1 MVGNGVRNLRIPS
14 KLCRTCSDFVVGTVS
29 SCDKTRLLVVGGVSD
44 ARHSTYIES
53 RPHATV
59 LCHPAATVLFSFFDR
74 DDLAADTSASLA
86 ASWASAHTRPRPS
99 V

>member
-1 MVGNGVRNLRIPS
+1 MGCVICVSLVNCVVHSEFVRNQ
-14 KLCRTCSDFVVGTVS
+14 DS
-29 SCDKTRLLVVGGVSD
+29 SARGGWGKRRAAQYS
-44 ARHSTYIES
+44 RYIES
-53 RPHATV
+53 RPHATE

>member
-1 MVGNGVRNLRIPS
+1 MVMGCVTCVSLVNCVV
-14 KLCRTCSDFVVGTVS
+14 LCGTVS
-29 SCDKTRLLVVGGVSD
+29 SCDKTRLLVAGGVSG
-44 ARHSTYIES
+44 ARHSRYIES

-59 LCHPAATVLFSFFDR
+59 LCHSQCHPTATVLFSFFDR

>member
-1 MVGNGVRNLRIPS
+1 MVMGCV
-14 KLCRTCSDFVVGTVS
+14 T
-29 SCDKTRLLVVGGVSD
+29 CDKTRLLVAGGVSD
-44 ARHSTYIES
+44 ARYIES
-53 RPHATV
+53 RPHATL
-59 LCHPAATVLFSFFDR
+59 LCHPAATVLFSFFGR